1 MGDKMTETTDKPVTY
16 GSNSIE
22 KPEFG
27 SRLKILR
34 PNNQIRE
41 LQTIIRDK

>member
-1 MGDKMTETTDKPVTY
+1 MTETDKTATY
-16 GSNSIE
+16 GINSIE

-27 SRLKILR
+27 SRLKILT
-34 PNNQIRE
+34 PNDQIRE